1 MFFFL
6 LFVAFNDFITSSVNN
21 KNVRLRLA
29 LAMPLGIPITVAN
42 DAAEMLAI
50 IVDKKNLKTYKNN
63 QKKQHTC

>member
-6 LFVAFNDFITSSVNN
+6 LFVAFNDFITSSVHN

-50 IVDKKNLKTYKNN
+50 IVDKKN
-63 QKKQHTC
+63 